1 MNNLNDLKVID
12 SIYNYKFYTHY
23 FDPILEIDKN
33 PLFKLLFNPMDNRLL
48 SLQSDVKPS
57 SNISKDIKEKMI
69 STSLQLLRP
78 LLDKPLKIGVEGCSS
93 VPPAGAYSYLTLST
107 EFSKDKNQ
115 YTDYYQAFYK
125 YDTDVFIYI
134 GTTLP
139 EDATPLSQEQVNEML
154 TNSEIH
160 VNKNKAFL
168 SVNMNTSKVILA
180 NLSTKEDFLEDV
192 EYLFQEDFYKSL
204 LNKDNPIDFFLSH
217 GFKIADLNDKAI
229 RYQGNLYVRFDKSVD
244 EFLDILSL
252 YKNCLRLEFKVS
264 DDIIFTFNVDT
275 HHFADPDV
283 EFSLRNSKGTDLQ
296 NLGTSRNPYSCSW
309 SSLNILSVISH
320 IIRGMYAKECAPLL
334 EIFIKKEILKEVL
347 WNEFT

>member
-12 SIYNYKFYTHY
+12 SIYNYKFYTHH
-23 FDPILEIDKN
+23 FDPTLEIDKN

-48 SLQSDVKPS
+48 SLQSDLKS
-57 SNISKDIKEKMI
+57 SSDISNGAKEEMI

-78 LLDKPLKIGVEGCSS
+78 LLDKPLKIGADGCSS

-115 YTDYYQAFYK
+115 YTDYYQTFYN
-125 YDTDVFIYI
+125 YSADIYIYI

-139 EDATPLSQEQVNEML
+139 GDAIPLSQEQVNEML
-154 TNSEIH
+154 ANSEIH

-168 SVNMNTSKVILA
+168 SVNMNTSRVILT

-217 GFKIADLNDKAI
+217 GFEIADLNSKAI
-229 RYQGNLYVRFDKSVD
+229 KYQGNLYLRFDRSID

-252 YKNCLRLEFKVS
+252 YKNCLRLEFKIS
-264 DDIIFTFNVDT
+264 DSVIFTFNVDT
-275 HHFADPDV
+275 HHFGDPDV
-283 EFSLRNSKGTDLQ
+283 EFSLRNSKGAVLQ

-309 SSLNILSVISH
+309 SSLNILSVISY
-320 IIRGMYAKECAPLL
+320 IIRGEYAKECAPLL

-347 WNEFT
+347 